1 MIPRLLTL
9 LTLLLFSLIVIAVK
23 KLFIKIK
30 SEDSEE
36 DYLDPSFNISYKD
49 AENLLGSSVIEEKHI
64 MINEGLEKINSA
76 IQKFENFSGELGQIS
91 IKRYEIP
98 DFLKNT
104 TTNSSLGIVKSDL
117 ELYISIFDELIKKA
131 NNIST
136 ISSKFIK
143 NMSNELND
151 MKKELNRI
159 KSEFEEMTKNLCAPL
174 LLEQL
179 IKDTEENQVQKDE
192 GKNLDELENEIK

>member
-49 AENLLGSSVIEEKHI
+49 AVIEEKHI

-117 ELYISIFDELIKKA
+117 ELYISIFDELIKRA
-131 NNIST
+131 NNIAKLLTES
-136 ISSKFIK
+136 INIK
-143 NMSNELND
+143 SRELNE
-151 MKKELNRI
+151 MKKKI
-159 KSEFEEMTKNLCAPL
+159 
-174 LLEQL
+174 
-179 IKDTEENQVQKDE
+179 D
-192 GKNLDELENEIK
+192 